1 METMINLQFFNPRI
15 KFVSFIIINNQLI
28 YQRIYHVSSMNE
40 WYFLTRE
47 HFKVSWPIKVFSL
60 KKGKCQKESIWT
72 QKQAN
77 SPLLP
82 IIYCRFYK
90 TGQRVLCEPLGTI
103 TDKSAAELLQSWTA
117 SNPRL
122 KTASNFKILFRSFC
136 HNRILF
142 RISGGLMMPVLTDI
156 SWSSR

>member
-28 YQRIYHVSSMNE
+28 YQWIYHVSLMNE
-40 WYFLTRE
+40 WCYLTRE
-47 HFKVSWPIKVFSL
+47 HFNQVSWPIKVFSL
-60 KKGKCQKESIWT
+60 QKGVSEGVNM
-72 QKQAN
+72 N
-77 SPLLP
+77 SETSKLPPLP

-90 TGQRVLCEPLGTI
+90 RVPCEPPGTI
-103 TDKSAAELLQSWTA
+103 TDRSAAELLQSWTA

>member
-1 METMINLQFFNPRI
+1 METMINIQFFNSRI

-28 YQRIYHVSSMNE
+28 YQWIYHVSLMNE
-40 WYFLTRE
+40 WCYLTRE
-47 HFKVSWPIKVFSL
+47 HFNQVSWPIKVFSL
-60 KKGKCQKESIWT
+60 QKGKCQKESIWT
-72 QKQAN
+72 QTSKL
-77 SPLLP
+77 PLLP

-90 TGQRVLCEPLGTI
+90 RVPCEPPGTI
-103 TDKSAAELLQSWTA
+103 KDKSAAELLQSWTA
-117 SNPRL
+117 SDPRL

-142 RISGGLMMPVLTDI
+142 RISGGLMMLVLTDI